1 MVKVT
6 SSPGPTMALW
16 PLPSSLTKAK
26 SNGLITTSSGSES
39 SSSLTGSLSPGVP
52 VPSPSLTPSEALL
65 TLPPASLPGV
75 SSGVEST
82 SSTGKP
88 CSSVASLIS
97 AMFTSCVPLLSP
109 PLTVRIMSTVVDAPG
124 AKPPAGSSP
133 ALTSSVVDAPL
144 ATVAQA
150 GFKAALNVK
159 PLGT

>member
-1 MVKVT
+1 MPSPLVT
-6 SSPGPTMALW
+6 SSEP
-16 PLPSSLTKAK
+16 
-26 SNGLITTSSGSES
+26 
-39 SSSLTGSLSPGVP
+39 
-52 VPSPSLTPSEALL
+52 LL

-109 PLTVRIMSTVVDAPG
+109 PLTVRMMSTVVDAPG

-144 ATVAQA
+144 ATALQA
-150 GFKAALNVK
+150 GFSPALNVK
-159 PLGT
+159 PLGM